1 MGPKS
6 GQASPVT
13 SLSSDSARYAD
24 LLARL
29 RAVQSMGV
37 DLGLEPVRRALTLL
51 GDPQRQFAAVQ
62 IAGTNGKGSTA
73 AMTEAILRAAG
84 LRTGLYTSPHLARFT
99 ERIRVAGR
107 EVDGDRL
114 AALDRRLQATGVAL
128 TYFEIATVLGFL
140 ALAEETVDVAVLE
153 TGLGGRLDAVT
164 TCEPLA
170 TAITSIDLD
179 HTGYLGHTLREIA
192 REKAGIINAGVPC
205 SLGRLPEEAEQEIGA
220 VAARLGAPLFRLD
233 REFGAPTGPLGLPGP
248 HQRDNAALAVALAE
262 TAAAALGRPLD
273 RATIGR
279 GLAGAMWPGR
289 LERVGDDLLFDCAHN
304 AHGARALAAALPALA
319 AGRRIALLVSIAA
332 DKDAGAIFA
341 ALAPVAAALVAT
353 RSDSA
358 RAVAPDTLAQT
369 ARDYFA
375 EVAAHDEV
383 PEALATARRLAG
395 PGGLVVVCGSMF
407 LVGTLRA
414 RLLGEAVDPLAT
426 SDPVAL
432 GPGASATSPRR

>member
-1 MGPKS
+1 MS
-6 GQASPVT
+6 SP
-13 SLSSDSARYAD
+13 RYAD

-29 RAVQSMGV
+29 RGAQSLGV
-37 DLGLEPVRRALTLL
+37 DLGLEPVRRALALL
-51 GDPQRQFAAVQ
+51 GDPQRKFAAVQ

-73 AMTEAILRAAG
+73 AMTEAILRGAG

-114 AALDRRLQATGVAL
+114 ADLDRRLEATGVRL

-140 ALAEETVDVAVLE
+140 ALAVEAVEIAVLE

-179 HTGYLGHTLREIA
+179 HTEYLGHTLREIA
-192 REKAGIINAGVPC
+192 AEKAGILKPGVPC
-205 SLGRLPEEAEQEIGA
+205 FLGRLPTEAEEAIA
-220 VAARLGAPLFRLD
+220 VVATRVGAPLLRLGRD
-233 REFGAPTGPLGLPGP
+233 FAAPAGSLGLPGA
-248 HQRDNAALAVALAE
+248 HQRDNAALAIALAD
-262 TAAAALGRPLD
+262 TAAAAVGRPAD
-273 RATIGR
+273 PTTIDGA
-279 GLAGAMWPGR
+279 LAGVAWPGR

-304 AHGARALAAALPALA
+304 AHGARALAAALPELSR
-319 AGRRIALLVSIAA
+319 GRRVALLVSIAR

-341 ALAPVAAALVAT
+341 ALAPVAHALVAT
-353 RSDSA
+353 RSESL
-358 RAVAPDTLAQT
+358 RAVPPETLAVA

-375 EVAAHDEV
+375 EVAAHDDV
-383 PEALATARRLAG
+383 PPALAAARRLAG

-414 RLLGEAVDPLAT
+414 RLLGEPVDALTT
-426 SDPVAL
+426 SDPVAVDRSAA
-432 GPGASATSPRR
+432 GSPNAAATSPRR